1 MQLLAISGSLRLASS
16 NSAVLRAFQTLA
28 APAAAVTIY
37 DGLGLLP
44 HFNPD
49 LDGALLPEPVRDF
62 RAQVI
67 AADGLVISSPEY
79 ARGVPGTLKNGLDWL
94 VGALDFQGKPVAL
107 INTSPRAIHAYASLK
122 LTLETMAARVIPE
135 ASIIVPLLGRSLDAN
150 GIVADPECAGLLREA
165 IAAFARGIEAARA
178 ADRS

>member
-1 MQLLAISGSLRLASS
+1 MQLLAISGSLRFASS
-16 NSAVLRAFQTLA
+16 NSAVLRAMQALA
-28 APAAAVTIY
+28 PPGIAVTIY
-37 DGLGLLP
+37 DELGALP

-49 LDGALLPEPVRDF
+49 LDGGHPPEPVRAF
-62 RAQVI
+62 RAQVA

-94 VGALDFQGKPVAL
+94 VGALDFQGKPIAL

-135 ASIIVPLLGRSLDAN
+135 ASLIVPLLGRSIDGE
-150 GIVADPECAGLLREA
+150 GIAADPECAALLREA
-165 IAAFARGIEAARA
+165 IAGFVRGIEAARA
-178 ADRS
+178 TEPG